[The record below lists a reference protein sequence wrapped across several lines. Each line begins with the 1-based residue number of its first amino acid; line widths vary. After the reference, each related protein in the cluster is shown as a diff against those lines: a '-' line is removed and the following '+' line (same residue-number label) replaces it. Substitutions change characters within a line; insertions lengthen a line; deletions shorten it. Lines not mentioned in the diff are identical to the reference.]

1 MKEKIRLK
9 INEQEHELPYEEQL
23 QCSEETINE
32 DLQNQPSLF
41 AWYAVLEELAEAE
54 LQEAKLALDLVE
66 AELDAHYRSTLEKVT
81 ETKISNKIK
90 SSEEYIKAK
99 VAVNEARKKVGI
111 LKAIREAF
119 SHRKDMLI
127 ALASNMRAQAD
138 PEIFIR
144 KEKVKK
150 DLANPL

>member
-1 MKEKIRLK
+1 MLRR
-9 INEQEHELPYEEQL
+9 N
-23 QCSEETINE
+23 
-32 DLQNQPSLF
+32 

-111 LKAIREAF
+111 LKAIREAKSRDIESHKRGIF
-119 SHRKDMLI
+119 SSKRHVDCIGLEY
-127 ALASNMRAQAD
+127 ASTGRSGD
-138 PEIFIR
+138 FH
-144 KEKVKK
+144 
-150 DLANPL
+150 